1 MSFRTFKVLLVLSLL
16 IGSVANAVDSVTAT
30 IQASRLNGII
40 TGGAIPYTDP
50 VFVKMVT
57 DIQAGNYVLAATGA
71 VNSTYFPYY
80 LPRRMAKEMM
90 NPQMSESGIPDNDSV
105 AFIVSN
111 WLGLAGTQPSM

>member
-50 VFVKMVT
+50 VFVKMVS
-57 DIQAGNYVLAATGA
+57 DIQAGDYALAATDA
-71 VNSTYFPYY
+71 VNSSYFPYY

-90 NPQMSESGIPDNDSV
+90 NAKQSEAGIQDNDGV
-105 AFIVSN
+105 AFIV
-111 WLGLAGTQPSM
+111 A